1 MILLRIL
8 LVVFCIGT
16 TFATVDLISPEGYT
30 VEQHETVTSDGYV
43 LTMFRIPGTP
53 GNSSRPV
60 VFLQHGLLCSSTD
73 WLVLGAGHS
82 LAYLFADAGY
92 DVWLGNARGNTHSRR
107 HVALDPA
114 RDETFWDFSWHQIG
128 LYDLPAMVD
137 YALQVTGESALH
149 YVGHSQ
155 GTTAF
160 FVMTSLRPEYNG
172 KIRSMQALAPVA
184 FMGHLQS
191 PFLRVLAP
199 FVDQIEWITGMLGAN
214 EFLPSNSMLALGG
227 QKFCQDT
234 SPVVELCANT
244 LFLIGGFNSAQL
256 NRSSLPVILENTPA
270 GASVKQLVH
279 YAHNINSGSFR
290 QFDYG
295 WALNLVRYGSILP
308 PKYPLDRV
316 TAPVLLHYGENDWL
330 AAISDVH
337 LLARELGN
345 LVAILPVSD
354 RKWNHLDFTYAV
366 DAKILL
372 YEKVIDIVEQYKNL
386 T

>member
-1 MILLRIL
+1 
-8 LVVFCIGT
+8 
-16 TFATVDLISPEGYT
+16 
-30 VEQHETVTSDGYV
+30 
-43 LTMFRIPGTP
+43 
-53 GNSSRPV
+53 
-60 VFLQHGLLCSSTD
+60 
-73 WLVLGAGHS
+73 
-82 LAYLFADAGY
+82 
-92 DVWLGNARGNTHSRR
+92 
-107 HVALDPA
+107 
-114 RDETFWDFSWHQIG
+114 
-128 LYDLPAMVD
+128 
-137 YALQVTGESALH
+137 
-149 YVGHSQ
+149 
-155 GTTAF
+155 
-160 FVMTSLRPEYNG
+160 
-172 KIRSMQALAPVA
+172 
-184 FMGHLQS
+184 
-191 PFLRVLAP
+191 
-199 FVDQIEWITGMLGAN
+199 MLGAN

-256 NRSSLPVILENTPA
+256 NRSSLPVILAKTPA

-372 YEKVIDIVEQYKNL
+372 YEKVIDIVEQYENL